1 MRAVFIMLKIMKKEV
16 HTMSSELFH
25 DLPDIIDAKMLAE
38 TLSISKSGAYA
49 LMNEKDLPT
58 LKIRITRFHPFRHT
72 IPGIITGSKLRGISG

>member
-1 MRAVFIMLKIMKKEV
+1 MLKIMKKEV

-49 LMNEKDLPT
+49 LMNEKDFLT
-58 LKIRITRFHPFRHT
+58 LKIGGRKLVTKPDLIAWIAHRTRR
-72 IPGIITGSKLRGISG
+72 KVM